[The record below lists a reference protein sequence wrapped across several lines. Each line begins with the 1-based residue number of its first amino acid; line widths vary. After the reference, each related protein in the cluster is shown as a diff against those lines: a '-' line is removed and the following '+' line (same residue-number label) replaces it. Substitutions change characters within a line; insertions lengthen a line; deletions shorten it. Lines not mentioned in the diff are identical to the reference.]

1 MTRTISI
8 TPTTDDLALAPV
20 FATTPLIIT
29 AAIPAGGPSMS
40 AYTMELWKRPYESRV
55 TGAAPLA
62 SSAGY
67 VAGSQVTWIF
77 TAAQMDQDL
86 SDQVNSNNYWLAI
99 GGLDAN
105 GFPYSL
111 RAGNIE
117 IKPSSLSLV
126 PTTTVSFAVVNEV
139 ASFTFNG
146 VVYSF
151 DVVPTGGAPATIDG
165 EAVVIDGMIV
175 VTVGGVSYS
184 VPAVSP

>member
-29 AAIPAGGPSMS
+29 AAIPAGGPAMS
-40 AYTMELWKRPYESRV
+40 AYTMELWKRPYESRA

-99 GGLDAN
+99 GGLDSN
-105 GFPYSL
+105 GFP
-111 RAGNIE
+111 
-117 IKPSSLSLV
+117 
-126 PTTTVSFAVVNEV
+126 
-139 ASFTFNG
+139 
-146 VVYSF
+146 
-151 DVVPTGGAPATIDG
+151 
-165 EAVVIDGMIV
+165 
-175 VTVGGVSYS
+175 
-184 VPAVSP
+184 

>member
-29 AAIPAGGPSMS
+29 AAIPAGGPAMS
-40 AYTMELWKRPYESRV
+40 AYTMELWKRPYESRA
-55 TGAAPLA
+55 TGAVPLA

-117 IKPSSLSLV
+117 IKPSGLSLV

-139 ASFTFNG
+139 VSFAYNG
-146 VVYSF
+146 AIYRF
-151 DVVPTGGAPATIDG
+151 DAVTDTPPGPIDG
-165 EAVVIDGMIV
+165 TAVVIDGMIV
-175 VTVGGVSYS
+175 VTVDGVSYS
-184 VPAVSP
+184 VPAV

>member
-29 AAIPAGGPSMS
+29 AAIPVGGPAMS
-40 AYTMELWKRPYESRV
+40 AYTMELWKRPYESRA

-86 SDQVNSNNYWLAI
+86 SDQVNSNNYWFAI

-117 IKPSSLSLV
+117 IKPSGLSLV

-146 VVYSF
+146 VTYSF
-151 DVVPTGGAPATIDG
+151 DVVPTGGTPAAIDG

-175 VTVGGVSYS
+175 VTVDGVSYS

>member
-8 TPTTDDLALAPV
+8 TPTTDDLGLAPV

-29 AAIPAGGPSMS
+29 AAIPAGGPAMAS
-40 AYTMELWKRPYESRV
+40 YRMELWKRPYESAV
-55 TGAAPLA
+55 AGASPLA
-62 SSAGY
+62 STSG
-67 VAGSQVTWIF
+67 VVVGSNVTF
-77 TAAQMDQDL
+77 TFSAAQMDQTL
-86 SDQVNSNNYWLAI
+86 SDQINCNNFWIVI
-99 GGLDAN
+99 GGLDVN

-111 RAGNIE
+111 RAGNLE
-117 IKPSSLSLV
+117 LKPSGLSLV

-151 DVVPTGGAPATIDG
+151 DVVPTGGTPAAIDG

-175 VTVGGVSYS
+175 VTVDGVSYS